1 MDYVIGADFGSD
13 SVRAVILNAA
23 DGSVAG
29 SASAGYPRWQAGLYQ
44 HPEKNVFKQ
53 HPLDYLEA
61 FEEGVKAALDQAGES
76 VRRNIRA
83 IGIDTT
89 GSTPCPVDKD
99 GVPLAMK
106 EPFQQHEGAM
116 FHLWKDHSAAEEA
129 REIQAVFSSLGEQ
142 DYTQYQ
148 GDYCSEWFWAKIL
161 HTSRRFPEIREKA
174 YSWVEHSD
182 WLPAILCGSSAP
194 ERMYRCACGAGHKA
208 LWHSKWKGLP
218 DEKCLLALDPCL
230 LQVRHTYMPPQPAD
244 VPVGTITAEW
254 SARLGVPQNTVIGGS
269 SFDAHAGAVGAGI
282 RRGVMVSNMGTSAV
296 DMLVETSQALEG
308 KKLRHVCG
316 QAEHSI
322 IPGLVGIET
331 GQAAFGDVYA
341 WFKRLL
347 LWPLRSWADGK
358 ATAEAEEIYRE
369 LEQETLLRLS
379 RAAEQLPLDME
390 MPVALDW
397 FNGRRY
403 PNTDDFQKAAVYGL
417 DLGCTAPAIYRSLV
431 LGTVCG
437 LKRILDE
444 LESGGLKAE
453 EIIAVGGIAKKSP
466 FVMKTMANLLE
477 RPVKVAESTQTC
489 AVGAAIY
496 GAVGAGLYGSIPEAQ
511 ARMCSGY
518 SAVWNPDSRY
528 KSLYRNYYEAYLQL
542 AEKF

>member
-13 SVRAVILNAA
+13 SVRVVVLNAA
-23 DGSVAG
+23 DGRTAG
-29 SASAGYPRWQAGLYQ
+29 SASAVYPRWSAGLYQ
-44 HPEKNVFKQ
+44 HPEKNVFRQ

-61 FEEGVKAALDQAGES
+61 FEAGVKAALDRAGDFARTN
-76 VRRNIRA
+76 VRA
-83 IGIDTT
+83 IGIDAT
-89 GSTPCPVDKD
+89 GSTPCPVDRD

-106 EPFQQHEGAM
+106 EPFEQHEGAM
-116 FHLWKDHSAAEEA
+116 FHLWKDHSAAAEA
-129 REIQAVFSSLGEQ
+129 KEIQGVFSGFGGQ
-142 DYTQYQ
+142 DYTRYQ

-161 HTSRRFPEIREKA
+161 HTSRQYPEIREHA

-182 WLPAILCGSSAP
+182 WLPAVLCGNTAP
-194 ERMYRCACGAGHKA
+194 ERAYRCACGAGHKA
-208 LWHSKWKGLP
+208 LWHSSWNGLP
-218 DEKCLLALDPCL
+218 DEDCLRALDPCL
-230 LQVRHTYMPPQPAD
+230 LQVRNTYRQPRPAD
-244 VPVGTITAEW
+244 VPAGVITAAW
-254 SARLGVPQNTVIGGS
+254 AAKLGLPENVVIGGS

-296 DMLVETSQALEG
+296 DMLVETAQVLEG

-316 QAEHSI
+316 QAEDSI

-347 LWPLRSWADGK
+347 LWPVRLWADEK
-358 ATAEAEEIYRE
+358 ATAEAQEMYRE
-369 LEQETLLRLS
+369 LEENVLSRLS
-379 RAAEQLPLDME
+379 EAAQRLPDAAGT
-390 MPVALDW
+390 PVALDW

-403 PNTDDFQKAAVYGL
+403 PHTDDFQKAAIAGL
-417 DLGCTAPAIYRSLV
+417 DLGSTAPAVYRSLV
-431 LGTVCG
+431 LGSVCG
-437 LKRILDE
+437 LRRILDE
-444 LESGGLKAE
+444 LESGGLKVE

-496 GAVGAGLYGSIPEAQ
+496 GAVGAGLYPGIPEAQ
-511 ARMCSGY
+511 ERMCPGY
-518 SAVWNPDSRY
+518 SEVWRPDQDCGPV
-528 KSLYRNYYEAYLQL
+528 YRDYYAEYLRL
-542 AEKF
+542 AGKF